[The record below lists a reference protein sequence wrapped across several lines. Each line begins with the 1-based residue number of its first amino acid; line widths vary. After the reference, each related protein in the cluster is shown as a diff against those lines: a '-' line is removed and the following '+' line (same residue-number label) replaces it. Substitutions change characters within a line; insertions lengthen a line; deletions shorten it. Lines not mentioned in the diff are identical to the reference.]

1 MSAAFPT
8 SAQHAAPG
16 DKGVRVQSPAQRLAE
31 SRERLR
37 AYMMRGDPRL
47 EARRRAAAA
56 RAEGTSPSPLDRLRS
71 IPVVGVLIDVVSAWW
86 SNHPLHAAA
95 TMAEGVARDTILPI
109 ARRHPIAMVAAAF
122 FTGAAIAWFK
132 PWRRIGASALFA
144 GFASQVV
151 SRALTQMPWD
161 SLLGAF
167 TTFAQFRSPSASD
180 ASDANDATD
189 NPSAGTGP
197 APSAVPMPQSEPV
210 H

>member
-16 DKGVRVQSPAQRLAE
+16 DKGVRAQSPVQRLTE

-37 AYMMRGDPRL
+37 SYMMRSDSRL

-86 SNHPLHAAA
+86 SNHPLHSAA
-95 TMAEGVARDTILPI
+95 TMAEAVARDTIAPI
-109 ARRHPIAMVAAAF
+109 ARRHPIAIVAAAF
-122 FTGAAIAWFK
+122 FAGAAIARFK

-151 SRALTQMPWD
+151 SRVLTQMPWE

-167 TTFAQFRSPSASD
+167 TTFAQFRTPPASD
-180 ASDANDATD
+180 ATEA
-189 NPSAGTGP
+189 PSAGTGS
-197 APSAVPMPQSEPV
+197 ASSAVPTPQSEAV